1 MNSEQ
6 SNMELEEV
14 LDAFIMEEDTGKATL
29 LRYLNDFPQFA
40 SDLVDLSREMTLGT
54 EQSSGPLSKANESIV
69 AAAWKR
75 HAAVVPGGS
84 LDPLG
89 SLLPTQ
95 LNQLSAAFSL
105 PRQVFSALR
114 ERRVIV
120 ASISESFLSS
130 LSEKIGCPFDRLV
143 ASLNEPAQATVA
155 GSHKSDVK
163 PEAPRKVTFEQILT
177 DAEIGSDRLA
187 ELVRGE

>member
-1 MNSEQ
+1 MNSDQ
-6 SNMELEEV
+6 SNMDLEDV

-54 EQSSGPLSKANESIV
+54 EQSSGPLSEADETIV
-69 AAAWKR
+69 AAAWER
-75 HAAVVPGGS
+75 HVAAVPGGS

-89 SLLPTQ
+89 SLLPAQ
-95 LNQLSAAFSL
+95 LIQLSAAFSL

-120 ASISESFLSS
+120 SSISESFLTS
-130 LSEKIGCPFDRLV
+130 LSDQIGCRFDRLV

-155 GSHKSDVK
+155 GSHKSEVK
-163 PEAPRKVTFEQILT
+163 PDAPRKVTFEQILT
-177 DAEIGSDRLA
+177 DAEIGPDRLA